1 MRRLPSLTLR
11 ARLLLLVAL
20 AVLPALALV
29 LWTTAERRDQAHDDA
44 TAETLQLSD
53 LVARDV
59 AASIQHARR
68 VLRAL
73 AAVPEIRQVDPAA
86 CQEILRSVRPENP
99 ELGVLWV
106 ADPSDEP
113 DQRCRA
119 QCVPAGGGDEE
130 ACLRH
135 LHPDGA
141 ADGAAGRTVRGT
153 DPRR

>member
-1 MRRLPSLTLR
+1 
-11 ARLLLLVAL
+11 
-20 AVLPALALV
+20 VLPALALV

-106 ADPSDEP
+106 ADPSGDILCSST
-113 DQRCRA
+113 DRRA
-119 QCVPAGGGDEE
+119 GSASPGSVRSSRRWRRRSMPPA
-130 ACLRH
+130 
-135 LHPDGA
+135 P
-141 ADGAAGRTVRGT
+141 T
-153 DPRR
+153 PRRSR